1 MTLVPSSYFLYNVRY
16 TPLDSVNLFFEGFS
30 GPQDVINTLV
40 SSGSGWSTRTI
51 QASQY
56 LQDDL
61 VPPTLKTEGG
71 FAVKAIRSGPIRL
84 NHLWRFHMRVWQ
96 YQNYVVGAA
105 HRESPGLLTHNVVSF
120 DAGRQEV
127 TNLFNSLGY
136 TVGPQHLNTGTR
148 ILHPPCDGYVTLIR
162 R

>member
-1 MTLVPSSYFLYNVRY
+1 MTSVPSSYFLYNVRY
-16 TPLDSVNLFFEGFS
+16 TPLDSVNLFFEGFF

-40 SSGSGWSTRTI
+40 HTGSGWSTQSI
-51 QASQY
+51 QANQY

-61 VPPTLKTEGG
+61 VPPTLKIEGG
-71 FAVKAIRSGPIRL
+71 FVVKAIRSGPILL

-96 YQNYVVGAA
+96 HQNYVVGAA

-120 DAGRQEV
+120 DEGRQEIAYLFSRMGFSV
-127 TNLFNSLGY
+127 TPFHTSI
-136 TVGPQHLNTGTR
+136 GTR
-148 ILHPPCDGYVTLIR
+148 IVHPPCDGYVTLIR